1 MTTSPSTERLA
12 AELDRLYGPAAGDA
26 GQAVR
31 ARVLE
36 VAGPG
41 SWRELS
47 RVWQGVQ
54 ADLALPAPAIA
65 VNGSDGF
72 QLWFSFAQAVQP
84 DAADTFVQAL
94 AGRYLAGVPP
104 ERVRRPAS
112 LPPAPPRSL
121 RPERW
126 SAFIAADL
134 APLFEETPWLDEP
147 VGAGAQADLLAR
159 LQPIAP
165 DAFTRACAP
174 PPAPPAPAPAA
185 DATPAPQAGSAA
197 ATGSD
202 LQDPRSFLLSVMR
215 DASVD
220 LALRVEAAKALLA
233 DESARR

>member
-1 MTTSPSTERLA
+1 MTTSPSTERLDS
-12 AELDRLYGPAAGDA
+12 ELERLYGSAAGDA
-26 GQAVR
+26 GQPVR

-84 DAADTFVQAL
+84 DAADDFVQAL
-94 AGRYLAGVPP
+94 VARYLAGVPP
-104 ERVRRPAS
+104 ERLRRHS
-112 LPPAPPRSL
+112 GLPPAPPRAL
-121 RPERW
+121 GPERW

-134 APLFEETPWLDEP
+134 APLFEDTPWLDEP
-147 VGAGAQADLLAR
+147 VGASPQADLLAR

-174 PPAPPAPAPAA
+174 PPAPPPAAAPEAAPADHARPAN
-185 DATPAPQAGSAA
+185 TQEGE
-197 ATGSD
+197 
-202 LQDPRSFLLSVMR
+202 LQDPRSFLLAVMR
-215 DASVD
+215 DASAD
-220 LALRVEAAKALLA
+220 LALRIEAAKALLA
-233 DESARR
+233 AEKR